1 MSKKKK
7 TNKILPK
14 KANSFKKA
22 DDRFAFNTHLNRY
35 ESKTDHVYYQ
45 FDYSSCPYI
54 DLQPIDARI
63 KCRLVHMEGN
73 SVVVPDF
80 ILLNDGGWVQP
91 LFFSVPLLAEFDE
104 KPHSCEFCIDIQEG
118 QTIKIRFHSN
128 GFMKEF
134 ADKSH
139 LYKCEIYGPPDI
151 VKYTSGDY
159 LEENDQILLRLF
171 HHTNDGGFDG
181 IMKSSTFWSSRWNYR
196 GSKECINYNF
206 VYFTHIP
213 EIKYDSDLVT
223 VAMSKDGTLDYKI
236 DSFLPVS
243 GPLNFREDYKD
254 SIYTANVYRSTS
266 TERDCR
272 IDLDVAVETIDIKH
286 LYWHHQGNSPFYE
299 ICFPYIHRIKT
310 LPKAVVVFNEEFT
323 VESQAPIVNSE
334 YAIIGD
340 ARSKEGL
347 AAPFEEED
355 TSFIFKIEDCKGKT
369 IHEYWFAHSNQDLF
383 TTKKV
388 DVLKVQD
395 VKDNPTKK

>member
-1 MSKKKK
+1 
-7 TNKILPK
+7 
-14 KANSFKKA
+14 
-22 DDRFAFNTHLNRY
+22 
-35 ESKTDHVYYQ
+35 
-45 FDYSSCPYI
+45 
-54 DLQPIDARI
+54 
-63 KCRLVHMEGN
+63 
-73 SVVVPDF
+73 
-80 ILLNDGGWVQP
+80 
-91 LFFSVPLLAEFDE
+91 
-104 KPHSCEFCIDIQEG
+104 
-118 QTIKIRFHSN
+118 
-128 GFMKEF
+128 
-134 ADKSH
+134 
-139 LYKCEIYGPPDI
+139 
-151 VKYTSGDY
+151 
-159 LEENDQILLRLF
+159 
-171 HHTNDGGFDG
+171 
-181 IMKSSTFWSSRWNYR
+181 
-196 GSKECINYNF
+196 
-206 VYFTHIP
+206 
-213 EIKYDSDLVT
+213 
-223 VAMSKDGTLDYKI
+223 MSKDGTLDYKI